1 MPTVDQA
8 GQLATGL
15 LIHKGVEVISLG
27 SNLAINGNSMEKVA
41 VSLLVMGI
49 SGIVGILI
57 GMSIAQTSKLLDCI
71 FMCIA
76 GGMLLFIACSEI
88 IVHEF

>member
-1 MPTVDQA
+1 MPTIDQA
-8 GQLATGL
+8 GQLAAGL

-27 SNLAINGNSMEKVA
+27 SNLARNGNSLQSVT
-41 VSLLVMGI
+41 VSLVVMGI
-49 SGIVGILI
+49 SSTVGILI

-71 FMCIA
+71 FMSIA
-76 GGMLLFIACSEI
+76 GGMLLFIACSEV